1 VLAEESRGALRAE
14 TGREAR
20 WGVGDLVGHPLR
32 TTSTRDGEIW
42 VLGRIEASLALNW
55 SERAIGLEYGEQSV
69 RHCSPPLCGE
79 PVSTWLNEAEE
90 FERALGRTT

>member
-32 TTSTRDGEIW
+32 TTSTRDGEIGTW
-42 VLGRIEASLALNW
+42 QDRSKLGLNW
-55 SERAIGLEYGEQSV
+55 SEQMVWNMGSKVSDIV
-69 RHCSPPLCGE
+69 PL
-79 PVSTWLNEAEE
+79 PSAENR
-90 FERALGRTT
+90 FRRG